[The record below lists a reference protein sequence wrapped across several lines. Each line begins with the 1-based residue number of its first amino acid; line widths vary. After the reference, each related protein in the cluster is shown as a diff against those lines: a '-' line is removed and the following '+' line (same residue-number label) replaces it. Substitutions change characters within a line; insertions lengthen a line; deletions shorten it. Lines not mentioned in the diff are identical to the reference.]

1 MSFPTRSFKISQVS
15 LERVALESFGPR
27 IQDQLGVIG
36 RLASGIIDLI
46 RDLPLAEGSRF
57 IPGVEDHGQTGRAAI
72 IYFQPFFEGDRLDQ
86 MPLFRLGSSGI

>member
-1 MSFPTRSFKISQVS
+1 MSLRDQILQDLQVS
-15 LERVALESFGPR
+15 LERVALESLGSR

-46 RDLPLAEGSRF
+46 RDLSLAEGSRF

-72 IYFQPFFEGDRLDQ
+72 IAFQPFLEGDRLDQ
-86 MPLFRLGSSGI
+86 MALIRLGFFCI